1 MSKSKAGLSSSFHNK
16 NPTGTNQHSDC
27 HMDDHLPSLTSLS
40 HVFIATPDN
49 ENVNTLL
56 KQYHRDGIT
65 NKKIISG
72 LLGKKGY
79 TMR

>member
-1 MSKSKAGLSSSFHNK
+1 MSEPEACQSSIFHSN

-27 HMDDHLPSLTSLS
+27 RTDDHFSLLTCLS

-49 ENVNTLL
+49 ENVNNLL

-72 LLGKKGY
+72 LLSKKGY